1 MYIAQVILSAGLV
14 LIVNRV
20 FGSVLKKS
28 VKDNQRRKML
38 GLMMGAAVG
47 ILLALASLIDVFY
60 AIGVYV
66 PATVLAWFIL
76 SAREKKAAKKA
87 NAV

>member
-1 MYIAQVILSAGLV
+1 MYIAQVILGAGLV

-20 FGSVLKKS
+20 FCSVLKKS

-66 PATVLAWFIL
+66 PATVVASFIL

-87 NAV
+87 NPV